1 MKTLVLI
8 AHPNLSTSR
17 FNQTWKTALAHHD
30 VTVHDLYASYPDGKI
45 DTQKEQDL
53 LVQHDRIVFQFPL
66 YWYST
71 PALLKQWQDEVLTYG
86 FAYGSKGTYLQG
98 KELMLAISAGS
109 SEADYQAD
117 GRKGFTMTEVLRPLE
132 MMSQLCSLTYTP
144 PFIAYGANEATDEE
158 VKQSSQE
165 MLAHILCD

>member
-1 MKTLVLI
+1 MTTLVLI

-17 FNQTWKTALAHHD
+17 FNQTWKTELAKHD

-45 DTQKEQDL
+45 NPQKEQDL
-53 LVQHDRIVFQFPL
+53 LIQHDRIVFQFPL

-71 PALLKQWQDEVLTYG
+71 PALLKQWQD
-86 FAYGSKGTYLQG
+86 
-98 KELMLAISAGS
+98 AISAGS

-144 PFIAYGANEATDEE
+144 PFIAYGANEATDEA
-158 VKQSSQE
+158 VQQSSQK
-165 MLAHILCD
+165 MIAHILDN